1 MLPTLTGATAEA
13 VDKTKIIIPRPGGK
27 GKILKVEIINKEH
40 NILPVGPELL
50 PEKYKGHILVFYCPT
65 SDAVALSKDNPV
77 FSELA
82 EFISE
87 YLSLSDWQRKQ
98 ALDEC
103 SNEKVSRDLIEIMRV
118 LNLIIR
124 IRRKLSQNKRKAGL
138 EEGCKEK

>member
-27 GKILKVEIINKEH
+27 GKILKVEIINEEH
-40 NILPVGPELL
+40 KLLAVEPELL
-50 PEKYKGHILVFYCPT
+50 PEEYRGHILVFYVPKL
-65 SDAVALSKDNPV
+65 DAVVLSKDNPV

-98 ALDEC
+98 ALDERN
-103 SNEKVSRDLIEIMRV
+103 NERVSRYLIEIMRD
-118 LNLIIR
+118 LNRIIR